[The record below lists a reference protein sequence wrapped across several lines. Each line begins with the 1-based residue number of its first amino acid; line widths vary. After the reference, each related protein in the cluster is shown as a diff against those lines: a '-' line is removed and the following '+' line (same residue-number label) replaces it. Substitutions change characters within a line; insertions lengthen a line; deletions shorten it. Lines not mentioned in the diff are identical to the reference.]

1 MLGSVKKLGRL
12 IRAVA
17 TRDPDLRVRL
27 LYQLS
32 DPGIQFANRATRYTN
47 IGYWASDDT
56 TVDQAGAAIAVL
68 LADTARL
75 GAGQDVLDVGCGYG
89 DQDFLWLGTKNPRTI
104 RAIDVA
110 PHQIERARRRAAAE
124 GVAERLDFRVGTATE
139 LPFEDGTF
147 DRVVT
152 LDAAMHFHT
161 RHTFF
166 REAFRVLRPGGVLG
180 TVDTIPLDAAK
191 PRKLFRTPRFSLY
204 RFSIPDANW
213 YDRHDYADR
222 LADAGFVDGHVT
234 SIREHTWEP
243 WFRHWSRLAKDPEA
257 RQGLA
262 PEVAAKVAKEW
273 RDSEQIR
280 RELDLLDYVCAV
292 AVKPGPRKQI

>member
-1 MLGSVKKLGRL
+1 MLGSVRKLGRVF
-12 IRAVA
+12 RAIL

-32 DPGIQFANRATRYTN
+32 DPRAQFAGRTTRYTN
-47 IGYWASDDT
+47 IGYWASEDT
-56 TVDQAGAAIAVL
+56 TVDQAGAAMAAM

-75 GAGQDVLDVGCGYG
+75 AAGQDILDVGCGYG
-89 DQDFLWLGTKNPRTI
+89 DQDFLWLRDRNPRTI
-104 RAIDVA
+104 HAVDVA
-110 PHQIERARRRAAAE
+110 PYQIEGARRRAEEE
-124 GVAERLDFRVGTATE
+124 GVAGRLDFRVGTATE

-161 RHTFF
+161 RAAFF
-166 REAFRVLRPGGVLG
+166 REAFRVLRPGGMLA
-180 TVDTIPLDAAK
+180 TVDTIPLDATK

-213 YDRHDYADR
+213 YDRYTYADE
-222 LADAGFVDGHVT
+222 LAGAGFVDGRVT

-243 WFRHWSRLAKDPEA
+243 WFRHWSRLAKDPDA
-257 RQGLA
+257 RRGLT
-262 PEVAAKVAKEW
+262 PDVAAQVATMW
-273 RDSEQIR
+273 RDCERIK
-280 RELDLLDYVCAV
+280 RELDLLDYVLAV
-292 AVKPGPRKQI
+292 TEKPR